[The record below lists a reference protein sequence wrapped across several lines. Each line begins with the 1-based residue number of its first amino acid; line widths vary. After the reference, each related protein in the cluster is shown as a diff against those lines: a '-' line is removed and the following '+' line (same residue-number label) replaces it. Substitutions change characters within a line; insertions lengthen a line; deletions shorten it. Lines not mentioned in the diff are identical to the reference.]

1 MKKVNDIPTHD
12 SDYLVIGSGI
22 AGLTFALLAAEKG
35 TVTLITK
42 KEEAD
47 SNTNRAQ
54 GGIAC
59 VLDPDD
65 TFEAHIK
72 DTLIAGAG
80 LCNEKAVE
88 ILVRRGPD
96 MIRQLVNWG
105 VPFDKGTDGETFDMG
120 REGGHSAR
128 RILHATDLTGRE
140 VEQALIEQAVKLPQI
155 KVFEH
160 QVALDLIIDETG
172 SSARCIGAEVLDKK
186 SGKILIYRARAVI
199 LSTGGL
205 CQIYLHTTNPS
216 IATGDG
222 VAMAHRAGA
231 RIANMEFIQFHPTA
245 FYSPSA
251 KTFLISEAVRGEG
264 AILKTLDKKP
274 FMENYDERGCLAP
287 RDIVARAIDNEMK
300 KRGEPH
306 VWLDITHKD
315 ADFLRK
321 RFPNITK
328 LCSDQNVDITKDMIP
343 VVPAAHYSCGGVLT
357 NTDGESNI
365 HGLFATGEVACTGV
379 HGANRLASNSLL
391 EALVWSK
398 SVWEW
403 LQTHD
408 YPFPANEDI
417 NTKWVGNAKLDEIF
431 EAVRISHCRGELCRL
446 MWDYVG
452 IVRSTERL
460 KLAQRRIELLEK
472 EVEDYLN
479 AGNLSPEL
487 IELYNMIQ
495 VSHLIVR
502 SGLLRKE
509 SRGLHYIIDY
519 PKTDDLNWKHDTY
532 IIKPRTHK

>member
-1 MKKVNDIPTHD
+1 MNDILVHN

-59 VLDPDD
+59 VLDPND
-65 TFEAHIK
+65 TYEAHIK
-72 DTLIAGAG
+72 DTHIAGAG
-80 LCNEKAVE
+80 LCKEDAVE
-88 ILVRRGPD
+88 VLVKGGPE
-96 MIRQLVNWG
+96 MIRQLVDWG
-105 VPFDKGTDGETFDMG
+105 VPFDKNSDGSSFDMG

-140 VEQALIEQAVKLPQI
+140 VEQALIRQVVEKPQI
-155 KVFEH
+155 KVLEH
-160 QVALDLIIDETG
+160 QVALDLLLEEDG
-172 SSARCIGAEVLDKK
+172 SKVKCIGAEVLDKENDQ
-186 SGKILIYRARAVI
+186 ILIYLARAVI
-199 LSTGGL
+199 LSSGGL

-222 VAMAHRAGA
+222 VAMAYRAGA
-231 RIANMEFIQFHPTA
+231 RVANMEFIQFHPTA
-245 FYSPSA
+245 FYSPTG

-264 AILKTLDKKP
+264 AILKTLDCQP
-274 FMENYDERGCLAP
+274 FMDRYDERGCLAP

-315 ADFLRK
+315 ADFLKK
-321 RFPNITK
+321 RFPNISG
-328 LCSDQNVDITKDMIP
+328 LCAEQGIDLTKDMIP

-357 NTDGESNI
+357 GIDGETNI
-365 HGLFATGEVACTGV
+365 PGLFATGEVSCTGV

-398 SVWEW
+398 RAWER
-403 LQTHD
+403 LKSHD
-408 YPFPANEDI
+408 YPSPSGKPPKTNWA
-417 NTKWVGNAKLDEIF
+417 GRAKLQEDF
-431 EAVRISHCRGELCRL
+431 EAVRISHCREELRRL

-460 KLAQRRIELLEK
+460 RLAQRRIELLEK

-495 VSHLIVR
+495 VSHLVVR
-502 SGLLRKE
+502 SGLIRKE
-509 SRGLHYIIDY
+509 SRGLHYILDY

-532 IIKPRTHK
+532 ILKPRSHNS